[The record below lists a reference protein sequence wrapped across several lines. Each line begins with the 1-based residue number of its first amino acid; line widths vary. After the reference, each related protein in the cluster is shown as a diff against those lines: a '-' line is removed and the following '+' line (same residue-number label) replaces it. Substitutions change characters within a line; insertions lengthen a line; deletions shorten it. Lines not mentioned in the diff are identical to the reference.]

1 MGKLKFGV
9 SSIVLGKEQ
18 KTENLRYD
26 SVEWGEATTIQDFFR
41 AGGNPSSVTPTRCK
55 FLYTAEKL
63 FVLFENMEEKAHHIL
78 KEENTVTEL
87 TVKRKDQV
95 EVALSGKEFSRRDF
109 DGFHSKTGWQ
119 QQCFCRKRNDIS

>member
-41 AGGNPSSVTPTRCK
+41 AGGNPSSVKPTRCK

-63 FVLFENMEEKAHHIL
+63 FVLFENMEEKAHHRFYRQAAARPDL
-78 KEENTVTEL
+78 S
-87 TVKRKDQV
+87 KRSARLRSAAARTDPRLCRRLYRPSLGRGQ
-95 EVALSGKEFSRRDF
+95 AL
-109 DGFHSKTGWQ
+109 
-119 QQCFCRKRNDIS
+119 

>member
-78 KEENTVTEL
+78 RVNSKT
-87 TVKRKDQV
+87 KR
-95 EVALSGKEFSRRDF
+95 SSRSCTFRKRVF
-109 DGFHSKTGWQ
+109 KKRFCGFHSKTGWQ